1 MQNKIVKMKTFKR
14 TAQCS
19 INDLKSVFRSQ
30 GSQEVTL
37 SVTMLFPKPKNI
49 ICLTLNNPRIYKSL
63 FKYNRIFNTHWI

>member
-49 ICLTLNNPRIYKSL
+49 
-63 FKYNRIFNTHWI
+63 